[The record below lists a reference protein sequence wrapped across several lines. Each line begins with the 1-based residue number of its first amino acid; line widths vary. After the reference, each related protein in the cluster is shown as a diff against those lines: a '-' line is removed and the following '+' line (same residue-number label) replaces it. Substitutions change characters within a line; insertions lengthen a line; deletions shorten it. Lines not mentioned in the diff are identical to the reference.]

1 MKLALIALPFVLL
14 FAGMPIFIILLV
26 TSMLS
31 LAFVMNVP
39 LTAVPQMMF
48 GAIDKFSLL
57 AVPFFIFAGE
67 ILSNGGISE
76 RLMRWV
82 ESLLGAVRGS
92 VALTTV
98 GTCEFFGAISGSSPA
113 TVAAVGK
120 TLYPALRQGGYDE
133 RFSLGLVTSC
143 GAIAGIIPPSITL
156 ILYGA
161 AAEESVAKLF
171 IAGVLPGIL
180 VGVFTACY
188 ILYYAYA
195 RDLMPTER
203 FSARRLAQRTRES
216 IWAILAP
223 VIILGTIYGGIC
235 TPTESAG
242 IACVYAV
249 LVTRFLYRTLTWR
262 RLLELSVSS
271 AILTA
276 QIMIIVAAS
285 GVFSWLLTISGVP
298 QAIVRFIADQQV
310 SPVMLLLAIN
320 VFLLIAGCFIDP
332 GSAVLVLTPLL
343 VPIVKHAGIDP
354 VHFGIIVTVNLSIGM
369 FTPPFGLNLFVAQGL
384 FQVPVGRIV
393 RGVLPFLVVQLA
405 ALLLITYVPWLS
417 LYLVQFIR

>member
-1 MKLALIALPFVLL
+1 MKLLLIALPFVLL
-14 FAGMPIFIILLV
+14 FAGMPIFLILLV
-26 TSMLS
+26 TATLS
-31 LAFVMNVP
+31 LVFVMNVP

-48 GAIDKFSLL
+48 GSIDKFALL

-82 ESLLGAVRGS
+82 QSIVGGVRGS
-92 VALTTV
+92 VGLTTV

-120 TLYPALRQGGYDE
+120 TLYPALREGGYDE
-133 RFSLGLVTSC
+133 RFSLGLVSSC
-143 GAIAGIIPPSITL
+143 GAIAGIIPPSITM

-180 VGVFTACY
+180 VGVFTAAY
-188 ILYYAYA
+188 ILYYAHS
-195 RDLMPTER
+195 RDLRSTER
-203 FSARRLAQRTRES
+203 FSVGRLLRATREGA
-216 IWAILAP
+216 WAILAP
-223 VIILGTIYGGIC
+223 VIILGTIYGGIA
-235 TPTESAG
+235 TPTETAG
-242 IACVYAV
+242 IACVYAAI
-249 LVTRFLYRTLTWR
+249 VTRFIYRTLTWR
-262 RLLELSVSS
+262 RLFELSVSS
-271 AILTA
+271 AFLTA

-298 QAIVRFIADQQV
+298 QAIVAFMAEQQV
-310 SPVMLLLAIN
+310 SPVMLLMVIN
-320 VFLLIAGCFIDP
+320 VFLLIVGCFIDP

-343 VPIVKHAGIDP
+343 VPIAKAAGIDP

-369 FTPPFGLNLFVAQGL
+369 FTPPFGLNLFVSQSL
-384 FQVPVGRIV
+384 FQAPLGRIV
-393 RGVLPFLVVQLA
+393 RGVMPFLAIQLA
-405 ALLLITYVPWLS
+405 ALLVITYVPWLS
-417 LYLVQFIR
+417 LFLVQFVQ

>member
-1 MKLALIALPFVLL
+1 MKLVLIALPFVLL
-14 FAGMPIFIILLV
+14 FAGTPIFVILLV
-26 TSMLS
+26 TAS
-31 LAFVMNVP
+31 LALALVMNVP
-39 LTAVPQMMF
+39 LTGVPQMMF

-57 AVPFFIFAGE
+57 AVPFFVYAGE

-76 RLMRWV
+76 RLMRWMA
-82 ESLLGAVRGS
+82 SLFGGVRGS

-98 GTCEFFGAISGSSPA
+98 GTFEFFGAISGSSPA

-133 RFSLGLVTSC
+133 KFSLGLVTSA
-143 GAIAGIIPPSITL
+143 GAIASIIPPSITL

-161 AAEESVAKLF
+161 AAEQSVAKLF
-171 IAGVLPGIL
+171 IGGVLPGIL
-180 VGVFTACY
+180 VGLLTACY
-188 ILYYAYA
+188 VMWYAYTRQVPA
-195 RDLMPTER
+195 AEG
-203 FSARRLAQRTRES
+203 FSLRRLARTTREG

-242 IACVYAV
+242 IACVYAA
-249 LVTRFLYRTLTWR
+249 LVTRFVYGTLTWR
-262 RLLELSVSS
+262 RLFELAVSS
-271 AILTA
+271 AFITA

-298 QAIVRFIADQQV
+298 QAIVGFIARQEI
-310 SPVMLLLAIN
+310 SPAMLLLAIN
-320 VFLLIAGCFIDP
+320 VFLLVVGCFIDP

-343 VPIVKHAGIDP
+343 VPIVKHAGVDL
-354 VHFGIIVTVNLSIGM
+354 VHFGIIVTVNLAIGM
-369 FTPPFGLNLFVAQGL
+369 FTPPFGLNLFVSQGL
-384 FQVPVGRIV
+384 FNVPIGRIV
-393 RGVLPFLVVQLA
+393 RGLLPFLVCQLA

-417 LYLVQFIR
+417 LYLVQFVR